1 MAPTPLSMLW
11 RLVAIVVGAFLL
23 LTLVGGLVG
32 QPMGLSF
39 VETGSMEPQ
48 LEPGDGFIAVPT
60 AVTGPV
66 ETGDVVVFDAVDLH
80 GGGLVTHRV
89 VGETEAGYITQGDAN
104 PVTDQDGS
112 EPPVQEGQIKAK
124 ALQIGGN
131 IVTIPRLGVAVIA
144 IGTVVESVQQTLAG
158 LFGTRALL
166 GSQGLAF
173 ILLGFGSIAYVLASL
188 AERSGKERRGRD
200 RNRRVEML
208 SPLTVIAVMAVFLVL
223 VLTASMLVPAGAQQF
238 QFVSSE
244 SDASGPNVIQQGSTE
259 ELTYQ
264 IPSNGPLPV
273 VTVVEPT
280 SEGIT
285 VDPTEIYVAGGET
298 ESVSITIEAPEET
311 GVYTRTIHEYRYIA
325 VLPTGAILSLHDIHP
340 FVPLIAINLV
350 IGSLFVLISVALVG
364 FDPIRINR
372 NQRSIPMRVKLRRWL
387 R

>member
-1 MAPTPLSMLW
+1 MAMTPLSVLW
-11 RLVAIVVGAFLL
+11 RLAAVVIGAFLL
-23 LTLVGGLVG
+23 VTLVGGVVG

-60 AVTGPV
+60 AVAGPV
-66 ETGDVVVFDAVDLH
+66 GTGNVIVFDAVDLH

-89 VGETEAGYITQGDAN
+89 VGETEVGYITQGDAN
-104 PVTDQDGS
+104 PVRDQDGS

-131 IVTIPRLGVAVIA
+131 IVVIPRLGVAVMA
-144 IGTVVESVQQTLAG
+144 VGTAVESVQQTLAG

-173 ILLGFGSIAYVLASL
+173 ILLGFGTIAYVLAGF
-188 AERSGKERRGRD
+188 AERSGDKKRTRDRGR
-200 RNRRVEML
+200 RIEML

-223 VLTASMLVPAGAQQF
+223 VLTASMLVPAGAHQF

-244 SDASGPNVIQQGSTE
+244 SDASGPSVIQQGSSE
-259 ELTYQ
+259 ELEYQ

-273 VTVVEPT
+273 VTVIEPT
-280 SEGIT
+280 SEGVS
-285 VDPTEIYVAGGET
+285 VDPTERYVAGGET
-298 ESVSITIEAPEET
+298 GTVSITLEAPEET
-311 GVYTRTIHEYRYIA
+311 GVYTRTIHEYRYLA
-325 VLPTGAILSLHDIHP
+325 FLPTETILSLHAIHP
-340 FVPLIAINLV
+340 LVPLIVINLLS
-350 IGSLFVLISVALVG
+350 GTLFVLIAAGLIG
-364 FDPIRINR
+364 LDPIRINR
-372 NQRSIPMRVKLRRWL
+372 SRRSIPMRVKIRRWL